1 MRPFINSKM
10 FATLVACVA
19 ITWFIG
25 TNGVAGEKHTSKPF
39 QGAKA
44 NTGTVTH
51 WQDGGKQ
58 YLTFSDDFKT
68 PETPDPHVQIVDSKG
83 NVYLLNRCMIKESM
97 DSKMEKFNKTIEVPV
112 YVKDI
117 AKVQIWCAWA
127 ETVLGEAAF
136 ENTVKLTSK

>member
-1 MRPFINSKM
+1 MKSLTSIKIAGIVSLMFFIASIS
-10 FATLVACVA
+10 FA
-19 ITWFIG
+19 G
-25 TNGVAGEKHTSKPF
+25 DKHTSKLF

-51 WQDGGKQ
+51 WKDGDKDL
-58 YLTFSDDFKT
+58 LTFSDDFKT

-97 DSKMEKFNKTIEVPV
+97 ESKENKFNKTIPVPA
-112 YVKDI
+112 YIKDI

-127 ETVLGEAAF
+127 ETLLGEAEF
-136 ENTVKLTSK
+136 ESTIQLTSK